1 MGFLLVVAVLT
12 ILVIA
17 LAVSATFATL
27 LLTAS
32 VQAIA
37 PRALATMLAAP
48 ACARSL
54 VFALV
59 FLFCFFSF
67 LLYLWLLGSLL
78 LYISVFL
85 GTHYDL
91 ID

>member
-1 MGFLLVVAVLT
+1 MGFLLVVAVLP

-17 LAVSATFATL
+17 LAVSAAFATL

-32 VQAIA
+32 VLAVASRI
-37 PRALATMLAAP
+37 LATTLAAP

-59 FLFCFFSF
+59 FLFGFFSF

-78 LYISVFL
+78 LYIFVFL
-85 GTHYDL
+85 GTHNDL